1 MMHLLRP
8 SVMDNLGL
16 VEALK
21 EEIHD
26 WNKRNPKTSCIHTFN
41 GDLSSLG
48 ERTNISIYRIVQECL
63 TNITKHAYAANVN
76 IKLDNDTEELHLTI
90 NDDGIGM
97 INDSTSQ
104 HLGLGLIGMRERIQ
118 ALNGI
123 FFYETS
129 SEDGFRISIHIPI
142 DADNKTLESNASA
155 SNHGQ

>member
-8 SVMDNLGL
+8 SVLDNLGL

-21 EEIHD
+21 DEIHE
-26 WNKRNPKTSCIHTFN
+26 WNKRNPNTSCIHTFN

-63 TNITKHAYAANVN
+63 TNIAKYASATHVDIELN
-76 IKLDNDTEELHLTI
+76 NDMKKLHLTI
-90 NDDGIGM
+90 NDDGVGM
-97 INDSTSQ
+97 INDPTSQ

-118 ALNGI
+118 ALNGL

-129 SEDGFRISIHIPI
+129 SEGGFRISIHIPH
-142 DADNKTLESNASA
+142 DTDNETQESNGSA
-155 SNHGQ
+155 SNHGK